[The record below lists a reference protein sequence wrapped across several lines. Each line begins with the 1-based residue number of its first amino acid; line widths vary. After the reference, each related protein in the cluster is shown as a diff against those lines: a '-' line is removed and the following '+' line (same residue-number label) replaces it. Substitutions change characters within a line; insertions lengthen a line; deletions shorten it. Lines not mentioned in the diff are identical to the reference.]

1 MNLRFV
7 SIVASISLLACGGQ
21 ESEPVTGA
29 AAGESPKTAPLV
41 DAARVEVATIGLTNA
56 TINLTRPG
64 EVEAS
69 REAHVASPLGGLV
82 EEVLVKSGDLVEADQ
97 ILAKVDTQL
106 QRANAEVLRI
116 EVSESTRE
124 WKRLQSMGDSVA
136 SAKVDAAKTRKE
148 RAEAQLQLANLM
160 VERSLI
166 RAPFSGTIGQ
176 MDIEVGECWRPVCR
190 SCACS
195 SFNLPPFQSP
205 LRIETWGV

>member
-69 REAHVASPLGGLV
+69 LEAHVASPLGGLV

-97 ILAKVDTQL
+97 
-106 QRANAEVLRI
+106 
-116 EVSESTRE
+116 SG
-124 WKRLQSMGDSVA
+124 QSGHSATTSQCRGVA
-136 SAKVDAAKTRKE
+136 D
-148 RAEAQLQLANLM
+148 
-160 VERSLI
+160 
-166 RAPFSGTIGQ
+166 
-176 MDIEVGECWRPVCR
+176 
-190 SCACS
+190 
-195 SFNLPPFQSP
+195 
-205 LRIETWGV
+205 